1 MKKINYNTITV
12 FDDCYEA
19 NEWEKENDR
28 EWIPVGCIDTEIPY
42 RWEGAQAKLELHADL
57 NQYWCHGTVP
67 GSTRDCIIK
76 DWKVVVWK
84 DKKVPYDPTRPN
96 SKANVTDPY
105 SWGTF
110 DQADAARTQP
120 HRNITGARIDGVFH
134 QLF

>member
-1 MKKINYNTITV
+1 MKKINYDTITV
-12 FDDCYEA
+12 FDDCAEA
-19 NEWEKENDR
+19 DEWEKENDR

-84 DKKVPYDPTRPN
+84 DKNKDNEYELHYAEN
-96 SKANVTDPY
+96 E
-105 SWGTF
+105 
-110 DQADAARTQP
+110 Q
-120 HRNITGARIDGVFH
+120 DGNEILERFA
-134 QLF
+134 LALS